1 MQDQGK
7 RLLIAV
13 ALALG
18 VMFAWQTFFAPK
30 DEKKPPPTTAQGS
43 QVGSAAGSNAGSNAV
58 VATVPSS
65 VGVSTQPSA
74 TPAAPVARGP
84 EVPITLTFPNFVATF
99 SNYGGVL
106 KQWHLTDKRYDKDK
120 NKGDLLPQAPSTG
133 VFGVNFASS
142 TFVLPAET
150 EWTGTKVSDRE
161 VLYTYTNDKLTIEK
175 RFVVI
180 PESYI
185 VKATITT
192 RVALTPG
199 AEARQVLAVT
209 AYGFQDPK
217 DDGGGGKSVSPRRW
231 ESATFRRGEHLG
243 TTVANVQKHPRY
255 EYNVVWTGYEHP
267 YLLVGLAPKPINGLV
282 VEKQTSAQG
291 NEGLMRTDILFH
303 PATTF
308 KADSGPSVYEIGA
321 YLGPKN
327 YNQLE
332 SADTVL
338 GYTTHFKDTIDL
350 GWFGFIGRPLMWL
363 LLQFYAFFQNW
374 GLSIVLLTICVKAV
388 TIPFTTK
395 SMRSMKAMA
404 VLAPEMKS
412 LQEKYKEDKQRLQME
427 TMALYKQHGAN
438 PLTGCLPMFIQM
450 PIGLA
455 LYRMLS
461 ATGEMYRQ
469 PFIHGWIDDLTNSD
483 PYHVLPIILMA
494 TMFVQARLTPMGP
507 STDPSQK
514 MQQRMMQYGMPL
526 MFGVMSFFF
535 PAGLTLYI
543 FTNTCLS
550 AVHSIWMNKYDK
562 KSIALAERLKA
573 AHAKAEQSKNQT
585 AAAKAKDANVDDDDD
600 DDDGSSTDDKS
611 LVKTAANKPR
621 PNQNRGSKKK
631 KRRR

>member
-30 DEKKPPPTTAQGS
+30 EDKKPKAVATQGS
-43 QVGSAAGSNAGSNAV
+43 NVGSGSADPSA

-74 TPAAPVARGP
+74 TPAAPVTLGP
-84 EVPITLTFPNFVATF
+84 EQEIKLSFPNVDATF
-99 SNYGGVL
+99 SSHGGVL
-106 KQWHLTDKRYDKDK
+106 KSWHLTDKRYDKDK
-120 NKGDLLPQAPSTG
+120 NKGELLPAQPATG
-133 VFGVNFASS
+133 MFGVNFASS
-142 TFVLPAET
+142 TYVLPAQT
-150 EWTGTKVSDRE
+150 EWKGTKVSDRE
-161 VLYTYTNDKLTIEK
+161 VLYTLSTDNLTIEK
-175 RFVVI
+175 RFVVV

-192 RVALTPG
+192 RAKPAAG

-209 AYGFQDPK
+209 TYGFQDPK
-217 DDGGGGKSVSPRRW
+217 DDGGGGKSVAPRRW
-231 ESATFRRGEHLG
+231 ESATYRNGEHLG
-243 TTVANVQKHPRY
+243 TTVKAVQSRPRY
-255 EYNVVWTGYEHP
+255 EYNVVWTGFEHP
-267 YLLVGLAPKPINGLV
+267 YLLVALAPKPVTGLI

-303 PATTF
+303 PADTF
-308 KADSGPSVYEIGA
+308 KANSQPSVREIAA

-332 SADTVL
+332 AADGVV
-338 GYTTHFKDTIDL
+338 GFTTHFKNTIDL

-374 GLSIVLLTICVKAV
+374 GLSIVLLTICVKAL

-395 SMRSMKAMA
+395 SMRSMKSMA
-404 VLAPEMKS
+404 VLAPEMKE
-412 LQEKYKEDKQRLQME
+412 LQAKYKDDKQRLQME

-438 PLTGCLPMFIQM
+438 PLTGCLPLLLQM
-450 PIGLA
+450 PIWLA

-461 ATGEMYRQ
+461 STGELYQQ

-483 PYHVLPIILMA
+483 PYHVLPIVLMV
-494 TMFVQARLTPMGP
+494 TMFAQARLTPMGP

-550 AVHSIWMNKYDK
+550 AIHSIYMNKFDK
-562 KSIALAERLKA
+562 KSLALAAKIKA
-573 AHAKAEQSKNQT
+573 KQEATAQAKISAE
-585 AAAKAKDANVDDDDD
+585 AAKAKNANA
-600 DDDGSSTDDKS
+600 SSADVPEGAS
-611 LVKTAANKPR
+611 RPKP
-621 PNQNRGSKKK
+621 KKK
-631 KRRR
+631 KGKR